1 MEINPIEL
9 PKLRE
14 KLMKCKIITLIE
26 MNKDPL
32 LNIKYLSLSEKTDIF
47 DKVKILLESDND
59 VYINKKFNELC
70 NVKLFN
76 NTSDYSKYA
85 IYNDSRFPQQQQKI
99 DQEEPQFLKL
109 KEDIKTNKLIMDIA
123 GNIINT
129 SN

>member
-59 VYINKKFNELC
+59 DYINKKFNQIC
-70 NVKLFN
+70 NEKLFN

-85 IYNDSRFPQQQQKI
+85 SYVDARFPEQQQKL
-99 DQEEPQFLKL
+99 DQEEPQFLQL

-129 SN
+129 NN